1 MSLELLAQSPK
12 LGANMQLSIIIVN
25 WNVKDLLR
33 KNLQSIFK
41 LTENLDF
48 EVIVVDNASKDGS
61 VQMVAAEF
69 PKVNLIASNQNLGF
83 AKANNLGLEQATG
96 KYVLFMNPDMEL
108 KENSFKILI
117 DWLNQNPQIDMAT
130 CQLIYPD
137 GSRQNNIKNNPGIC
151 DQILILLKLHHLI
164 HPKCLRKY
172 LAKDF
177 DYTKEQQV
185 KQIMGAFTLVK
196 NEIIH
201 DLGGWDE
208 DYFLWWEDLDLC
220 KRAQDKGYQLWYT
233 PQTKVIHYEAK
244 SFEQEMSLVKQR
256 RFNRG
261 MAIYSLKHKGL
272 LSCLVVKLL
281 SCISLGLAWVS
292 QVLKV
297 KPRPQ
302 SKI

>member
-1 MSLELLAQSPK
+1 
-12 LGANMQLSIIIVN
+12 MQLSIIIVN

-41 LTENLDF
+41 LTQGLEF

-61 VQMVAAEF
+61 VAMVMSEF
-69 PKVNLIASNQNLGF
+69 PRVNLIASNENLGF
-83 AKANNLGLEQATG
+83 AKGNNLALEQVTG

-108 KENSFKILI
+108 TENSFKVLI
-117 DWLNQNPQIDMAT
+117 DWMELNLKIDLGT
-130 CQLIYPD
+130 CQLTYPD
-137 GSRQNNIKNNPGIC
+137 GTRQNNIKNNPRLC
-151 DQILILLKLHHLI
+151 DQLLILLKLHHLI
-164 HPKCLRKY
+164 QPKCLKKY

-177 DYTKEQQV
+177 DYTKEQEV

-196 NEIIH
+196 NEVIR

-220 KRAQDKGYQLWYT
+220 TRAQAKGYQIWYT

-244 SFEQEMSLVKQR
+244 SFEQELSLIKQK

-261 MAIYSLKHKGL
+261 MAFYFLKHNGL
-272 LSCLVVKLL
+272 ISYIVVKLL
-281 SCISLGLAWVS
+281 SLISLGLAWVS
-292 QVLKV
+292 QVFKV
-297 KPRPQ
+297 KPKPQ